1 MPHEYSIWVHAAK
14 LEESEG
20 RAVKNIENIIS
31 RGMQVLKKNGVKIK
45 REDWL
50 NEAMLAE
57 KSGNG
62 LTSSA
67 IIKLTISIVTEGLDE
82 DDKERVWLEE
92 AEMCEHKENP
102 LTARAIYYSLTD
114 EFRS

>member
-1 MPHEYSIWVHAAK
+1 M
-14 LEESEG
+14 
-20 RAVKNIENIIS
+20 KNIENIIN

-67 IIKLTISIVTEGLDE
+67 IIKLTIIIVTEGLDE

-92 AEMCEHKENP
+92 AEMCEHKDNP

-114 EFRS
+114 EFRSQKNVWVKAIEFERRY